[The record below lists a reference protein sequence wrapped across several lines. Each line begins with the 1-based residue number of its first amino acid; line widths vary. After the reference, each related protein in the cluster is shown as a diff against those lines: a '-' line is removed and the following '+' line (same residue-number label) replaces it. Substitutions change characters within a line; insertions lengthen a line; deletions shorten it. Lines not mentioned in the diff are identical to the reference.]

1 MIKGMTIRTFNELE
15 KVVKSYSSFYG
26 EDVDFRVEE
35 IGIGH
40 IELTFIFYE
49 FKSVELIKEVMKAVK
64 PNIVISVRCDWRLF
78 LVATD
83 FTEEDFIQFLTE
95 EKPDEWVLKSIAE
108 NNKRVALLCEKYKL
122 LVG

>member
-15 KVVKSYSSFYG
+15 KVVKSYFSFYG
-26 EDVDFRVEE
+26 KDVDFRVEE

-40 IELTFIFYE
+40 IELTFIFHE
-49 FKSVELIKEVMKAVK
+49 FKSIELIKEMMMAVK
-64 PNIVISVRCDWRLF
+64 PNIVVSVRCDWRLF
-78 LVATD
+78 LVVEN

-108 NNKRVALLCEKYKL
+108 NNKRVAFLCEKYKL